1 MFRTSAAVVLC
12 TALCVPIL
20 GAGAPAWASDGL
32 QDPTRPWAG
41 EARGQVKAPA
51 FIVSAILIS
60 DQRRVAV
67 LNGRAVTAGDRV
79 DGATVSA
86 IGPTTVRLRYRGRD
100 IEAALPKGKIR
111 Q

>member
-1 MFRTSAAVVLC
+1 MFKAYTSL
-12 TALCVPIL
+12 ALCVGLL
-20 GAGAPAWASDGL
+20 GTGTHALASDGP
-32 QDPTRPWAG
+32 QDPTRPWAS
-41 EARGQVKAPA
+41 EARSLAKAPA
-51 FIVSAILIS
+51 FTVSAILIS

-86 IGPTTVRLRYRGRD
+86 IGPRTVRLRYRGRD